1 MVNFCRAKPCLK
13 LIITNYD
20 GDDYG
25 KGRIQKYIH
34 PECVLNHYVVFV
46 LRFRGLSSQVSV
58 LSSASHW
65 DTEPLQVSLN
75 RE

>member
-1 MVNFCRAKPCLK
+1 MVNFCKAKPCLK

-34 PECVLNHYVVFV
+34 PECVLNHCVVFV
-46 LRFRGLSSQVSV
+46 AAIQRF
-58 LSSASHW
+58 
-65 DTEPLQVSLN
+65 
-75 RE
+75 